1 MTLSMLKSFRDGGI
15 TGGTTAVVMMLLLNH
30 GADAETAAVAG
41 MIAGG
46 IAARLYRYGRA
57 RWPWLEALDPPAEEN
72 KGQ

>member
-1 MTLSMLKSFRDGGI
+1 
-15 TGGTTAVVMMLLLNH
+15 MMLMLNN
-30 GADAETAAVAG
+30 GTDAETAAIAG